1 MAGKRREKIRL
12 EAEIIVFQG
21 LVASKFHILAD
32 ALNFDPGAAEPG
44 LVFGEHDASESSPSA
59 RLINSN

>member
-1 MAGKRREKIRL
+1 MAGKRREKISL

-32 ALNFDPGAAEPG
+32 ALNSDPGAAAPG
-44 LVFGEHDASESSPSA
+44 LVFGEHDSSESSLSA
-59 RLINSN
+59 CFINTN